1 MAGLQNYRGLA
12 EAFDAG
18 QAVTSH
24 FRKAPSQTTIAGWWF
39 DLSMASGSPVPQYYA
54 ASPLE
59 SNALD
64 GMRGVFRGTDVAP
77 AQKFLTE
84 AMLCSPS
91 AGLVGQYK
99 LLDYLLYYPF
109 VDCDVT
115 DLQEMVEVDPLTRY
129 TDGEG
134 VRVMMVCQAPNTI
147 VGTFT
152 FDYIN
157 QDGVQRTS
165 PAQTVP
171 NIAGNIGSIMTM
183 APATA
188 AGNGPFLMLASG
200 DTGVR
205 SIVSVTFSTP
215 SSGLGALVLVKP
227 LADLVIREVNTP
239 AEKSFVGMRSHGVK
253 IEDGAY
259 LNMIVQCASTVAAG
273 TLTGRLNFV
282 WN

>member
-1 MAGLQNYRGLA
+1 MAGLQNYKGLVDA
-12 EAFDAG
+12 IDAG
-18 QAVTSH
+18 QALTTH
-24 FRKAPSQTTIAGWWF
+24 FRKAPSQTTTAGRWF

-54 ASPLE
+54 ATPLE

-64 GMRGVFRGTDVAP
+64 GMRGIFRGTDVAP
-77 AQKFLTE
+77 AKKYLTE
-84 AMLCSPS
+84 AMLCSPT
-91 AGLVGQYK
+91 AGFVGQYK

-115 DLQEMVEVDPLTRY
+115 DVQEMVEVDSLTRY
-129 TDGEG
+129 TDGAG
-134 VRVMMVCQAPNTI
+134 VQVMMVCQAPNTVI
-147 VGTFT
+147 GTFT

-165 PAQTVP
+165 PTQTIP
-171 NIAGNIGSIMTM
+171 NVAANIGSIMTVM
-183 APATA
+183 PGTA

-205 SIVSVTFSTP
+205 RIVSVTFATTA
-215 SSGLGALVLVKP
+215 SGLGALVLVKP
-227 LADLVIREVNTP
+227 LADMVLREVNTP
-239 AEKSFVGMRSHGVK
+239 IEKSFLGMRSHGVC

-259 LNMIVQCASTVAAG
+259 LGMIVQTAATVAAG
-273 TLTGRLNFV
+273 SLAGRFNFV